1 MRFTDSASN
10 AINTAINKAISLG
23 LPYVGTEHILY
34 GIVSEAKSISGK
46 LFAKHGVTP
55 EKLEPFLNRLA
66 GDNVGQK
73 VSIEQA
79 RYTPRTKR
87 VIDNSF
93 REASMRGQ
101 KFVGTEHL
109 LVSLV
114 SEPDSIAVKIL
125 IEIGVE
131 PQKFLMDL
139 NKILTGQEM
148 MSGENVGGM
157 PNMNNVGGDTKKQED
172 LTILRFGK
180 DLTEMA
186 REKKFD
192 PVIGREKEVQ
202 RIMQILSRRT
212 KNNPCLIGE
221 PGVGKTAIVEG
232 LAQLIA
238 SGDVPELMRDK
249 RVITL
254 DLSSMVAGTRYRGD
268 FEERIKKAIDEVIKS
283 KNIILFIDELHTI
296 IVQVVQRVPW
306 MLQIY

>member
-109 LVSLV
+109 WFPLFLNPIVLPLKSLLKLVWNRRSSLW
-114 SEPDSIAVKIL
+114 I
-125 IEIGVE
+125 
-131 PQKFLMDL
+131 
-139 NKILTGQEM
+139 
-148 MSGENVGGM
+148 
-157 PNMNNVGGDTKKQED
+157 
-172 LTILRFGK
+172 
-180 DLTEMA
+180 
-186 REKKFD
+186 
-192 PVIGREKEVQ
+192 
-202 RIMQILSRRT
+202 
-212 KNNPCLIGE
+212 
-221 PGVGKTAIVEG
+221 
-232 LAQLIA
+232 
-238 SGDVPELMRDK
+238 
-249 RVITL
+249 
-254 DLSSMVAGTRYRGD
+254 
-268 FEERIKKAIDEVIKS
+268 
-283 KNIILFIDELHTI
+283 
-296 IVQVVQRVPW
+296 
-306 MLQIY
+306 